1 MSVIDRELIEAIGA
15 LLREHTR
22 AQNKVLLEVLRELKT
37 AQFEALRE
45 LKTAQFEALE
55 EALGAHLKAE
65 GDLVDR
71 LLARLEALFRA
82 PSGEPESGQQRLDS

>member
-1 MSVIDRELIEAIGA
+1 VSPVIDRDFIEAIGA

-22 AQNKVLLEVLRELKT
+22 AQNKVLFEVLRE
-37 AQFEALRE
+37 F
-45 LKTAQFEALE
+45 KTAQFEALE

-82 PSGEPESGQQRLDS
+82 PASEPESGQQRLDS